1 MAFVNGWSSTRAEGS
16 HYKDIGKG
24 GKRNIRSH
32 SELNLRE
39 NIQYDPVKILP
50 STSTPSLSKPSMHG
64 EKGKGTSNMSTWC
77 HIPFGGP
84 LKGGGVGYIQ
94 VVKTMMSVLAT
105 ELSAKVGNEPP
116 DIPQSLVPHN
126 MEVQLGNESSRN
138 AHVIVEPSSVDIM
151 EEVIMAGTKEG
162 QLGHHYI
169 HLVIM
174 IGFEDFSV
182 LSWNV
187 RGFASKRIN
196 SHMRDHSSFQF
207 YYDLFI

>member
-50 STSTPSLSKPSMHG
+50 STSTPSLSKPCMHG

-84 LKGGGVGYIQ
+84 LKGGENSRRVKGINYWIGDGRGGRWSLSGYLGSYGQRGAIYTPFS
-94 VVKTMMSVLAT
+94 K
-105 ELSAKVGNEPP
+105 KF
-116 DIPQSLVPHN
+116 PQSQSCGALAQSHAEIYSFLEELEARDKV
-126 MEVQLGNESSRN
+126 RN
-138 AHVIVEPSSVDIM
+138 LIKEI
-151 EEVIMAGTKEG
+151 TKST
-162 QLGHHYI
+162 I
-169 HLVIM
+169 
-174 IGFEDFSV
+174 D
-182 LSWNV
+182 
-187 RGFASKRIN
+187 
-196 SHMRDHSSFQF
+196 
-207 YYDLFI
+207 